1 MPAPASKPTTTAK
14 AARRTDSIGSVSM
27 LALRAGGLP
36 TGELPSRLVILPWG
50 KHDLG
55 SRGLALCDETTAAT
69 FEAAMAALKFNGP
82 VALDFNH
89 NSLPGHAAYLAE
101 SEPRKKA
108 AWGTPKVIPGEG
120 IVLEALSWT
129 PEGAEAF
136 RGGHFQDISPVIFRD
151 KGNHVIAIHS
161 AALCD
166 HGEVDGLTI
175 EAATAPAELQSAFAA
190 LSASPLLPLSS
201 SPSPSTT
208 TTMPPDILKA
218 LATLLGALEIELPE
232 SADET
237 AIASALTAAGGKID
251 DLKKAVVAAAA
262 PAPTIKKEGS
272 DPAACTIAAL
282 SATVTDLQ
290 KQLASVT
297 AGQDQARRDALMAEA
312 VRDGKLIPLSTD
324 LWNKSPVEVCEGLV
338 AAAKAGEVPTQKK
351 TPDGDKGT
359 GEAVALSAET
369 ESVLAA
375 MGLSKE
381 DFEKYGPKAA

>member
-1 MPAPASKPTTTAK
+1 
-14 AARRTDSIGSVSM
+14 M

-36 TGELPSRLVILPWG
+36 SGELPSRLVILPWG

-55 SRGLALCDETTAAT
+55 SRGIALCDETTAAT
-69 FEAAMAALKFNGP
+69 FEAAMQALKFNGP

-151 KGNHVIAIHS
+151 KANHVIAIHS

-175 EAATAPAELQSAFAA
+175 EAATAPAELQHAFAA
-190 LSASPLLPLSS
+190 LSASPLLPV
-201 SPSPSTT
+201 SPSPSLTSPANP
-208 TTMPPDILKA
+208 MPPDILQA
-218 LATLLGALEIELPE
+218 LTTLLGALEIELPE
-232 SADET
+232 APDET

-251 DLKKAVVAAAA
+251 DMKKAVVAAAA
-262 PAPTIKKEGS
+262 PAPTVKKEGV
-272 DPAACTIAAL
+272 DPAACSVEALTTQLGDLQKKFDAL
-282 SATVTDLQ
+282 SATS
-290 KQLASVT
+290 A
-297 AGQDQARRDALMAEA
+297 QARRDALMAEA

-324 LWNKSPVEVCEGLV
+324 LWNKTPVDVCEGLV
-338 AAAKAGEVPTQKK
+338 KAAKAGEVPLQKK
-351 TPDGDKGT
+351 TPDGDQGT
-359 GEAVALSAET
+359 ETPVALSADLQAT
-369 ESVLAA
+369 LDK
-375 MGLSKE
+375 MGLSKD
-381 DFEKYGPKAA
+381 DFEKYGPKAAQA